1 MEDRIKVIDGYPGI
15 GKSSWAI
22 QKINESDGNKILYVT
37 PLLTEAER
45 IQNSCRK
52 RDFVQPDEELGFGT
66 KMNHLVY
73 LVKLGRNI
81 VMTCPPK
88 SDPSRMLQ
96 IRQKEAE
103 NAKEAT
109 IFH

>member
-52 RDFVQPDEELGFGT
+52 RD
-66 KMNHLVY
+66 
-73 LVKLGRNI
+73 
-81 VMTCPPK
+81 
-88 SDPSRMLQ
+88 
-96 IRQKEAE
+96 
-103 NAKEAT
+103 
-109 IFH
+109 